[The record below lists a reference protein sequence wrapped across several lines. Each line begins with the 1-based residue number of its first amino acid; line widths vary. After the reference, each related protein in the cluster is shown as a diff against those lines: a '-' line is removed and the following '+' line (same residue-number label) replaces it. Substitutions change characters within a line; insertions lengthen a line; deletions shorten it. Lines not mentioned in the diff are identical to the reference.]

1 MDSRWACGLGAWDAL
16 VRDAALVEKLSHYL
30 QDVLHLGY
38 TIHHEQRL
46 SIDAEGEIMAALR
59 LLASQYE
66 EKDAAYLRSMVL
78 DPLER
83 LPRHPVIQLHD
94 EINDIDVDPPDIGVG
109 VSQVLPV
116 VVGALDTGASENSCR
131 IFAVEQPELH
141 VHPGVQVALGDVFI
155 DAVNN
160 TERTMLIETHS
171 EHLLLRLLRRVRENF
186 DETVENTV
194 PTLTPDMVSIVYVQP
209 MQEGVEITPL
219 PITEEGEFTGPWPEG
234 FFDERAEELF

>member
-1 MDSRWACGLGAWDAL
+1 
-16 VRDAALVEKLSHYL
+16 
-30 QDVLHLGY
+30 
-38 TIHHEQRL
+38 
-46 SIDAEGEIMAALR
+46 
-59 LLASQYE
+59 
-66 EKDAAYLRSMVL
+66 
-78 DPLER
+78 
-83 LPRHPVIQLHD
+83 VIQLHD

-116 VVGALDTGASENSCR
+116 VVGALDMGASENPCR

-155 DAVNN
+155 NAVNN

-219 PITEEGEFTGPWPEG
+219 PITEEGEFTRPWPEG